1 MRYLNLNYLCLLTL
15 VLTPPSFAVIE
26 DVLDVL
32 RLTKEVIS
40 SISGAWNLVE
50 QTPLTNE
57 IDLPFLKRK
66 EKKILLRITEVQRR
80 IDLTENQMK
89 NTASWT
95 IESIKEQMK
104 ANTKLD
110 LAVHELMDLMNRIAA
125 QSRMLRHYTEHREE
139 LEQITLETTAIWIV
153 SPNIGAVQGI
163 LNRIHLLVT
172 GSGDL
177 KYFGKNSLLEML
189 VEELEVR
196 IFVRKMLEID
206 EIPSSLARQ
215 IVIAVVYVIVSC

>member
-1 MRYLNLNYLCLLTL
+1 MRYFNLNYLYTTFVLTL
-15 VLTPPSFAVIE
+15 LIIPHCYGVIE

-32 RLTKEVIS
+32 RLTKEVVS
-40 SISGAWNLVE
+40 SIAGTWQLVE

-66 EKKILLRITEVQRR
+66 EKKILLKITEVQRR

-95 IESIKEQMK
+95 IESIKEHMK

-125 QSRMLRHYTEHREE
+125 QSKMLRHYTEHREE
-139 LEQITLETTAIWIV
+139 LEQVTLETTATWIV

-172 GSGDL
+172 GSADL

-196 IFVRKMLEID
+196 GIFNVFL
-206 EIPSSLARQ
+206 
-215 IVIAVVYVIVSC
+215 IA

>member
-1 MRYLNLNYLCLLTL
+1 MRYLNVNYLYSTLIVILLI
-15 VLTPPSFAVIE
+15 TPQCFAVIE

-32 RLTKEVIS
+32 RLTREVIS
-40 SISGAWNLVE
+40 SIAGTWNLVE

-66 EKKILLRITEVQRR
+66 EKKILLKITEVQRQ

-95 IESIKEQMK
+95 IESIREYMK
-104 ANTKLD
+104 SNTKLD

-139 LEQITLETTAIWIV
+139 LEQITLETTATWIV

-172 GSGDL
+172 GSSDL

-189 VEELEVR
+189 VDELQVR
-196 IFVRKMLEID
+196 NFLNLK
-206 EIPSSLARQ
+206 
-215 IVIAVVYVIVSC
+215 